1 MDYIKSMSNYCKYSA
16 ATEGIGTTLVI
27 AATAMI
33 TFAIAKAEIKYRIR
47 KKRMDRYD
55 KEYASGKVSKK
66 TYDKA
71 YKVKYDNLPY
81 PEYVEARK
89 EIDNKY
95 GSSITKILQECQD
108 NIKAQVKALC
118 ESKSE
123 YKPLYKMIDFD
134 DITRSDVVDNM
145 LHLNYDVRILTMMS
159 MQSIKAVIDDAE
171 LEDIE
176 ESKGFNALDFAVTKE
191 NIGAMK
197 QMGMKILNEG
207 TNKIYTIVKNEFAKA
222 KAKVSALKYPGK
234 FDIHEEDNP
243 DDVYKTFSVILFMK

>member
-1 MDYIKSMSNYCKYSA
+1 MDYIKTMGNYCKYGV
-16 ATEGIGTTLVI
+16 ATEGIGTTVVV
-27 AATAMI
+27 AATALI

-55 KEYASGKVSKK
+55 KEYASGSVSKK

-95 GSSITKILQECQD
+95 GASITKILQECQD
-108 NIKAQVKALC
+108 NIKTQVKALC
-118 ESKSE
+118 ESKPE
-123 YKPLYKMIDFD
+123 YKPLYKMVDFD

-145 LHLNYDVRILTMMS
+145 LHLNYDVRVLTMMS
-159 MQSIKAVIDDAE
+159 MDSIKAIINDAE
-171 LEDIE
+171 LDDIE
-176 ESKGFNALDFAVTKE
+176 ESKGFDTLDFAVTKE
-191 NIGAMK
+191 NISSMK
-197 QMGMKILNEG
+197 QMGMRILNDG
-207 TNKIYTIVKNEFAKA
+207 TNKIYTIVKNELAKA
-222 KAKVSALKYPGK
+222 KNKVSALKYPGK
-234 FDIHEEDNP
+234 FDIYEEDNP